1 MEPDLSAA
9 QQALRTVRYP
19 GFSRDIV
26 SFGLVKGVEVSPRGK
41 VAVGLA
47 VTAADPSIPRRIHAE
62 ALAALRAA
70 GFAEPEVTVSV
81 TVPKTAPAAAQV
93 VSGPSGDAG
102 VGKVKAIVA
111 VASGKGGVGKS
122 TVSVNLAAALARILA
137 DRGRPDRVGL
147 MDCDI
152 YGPSVPLMLGVRSRP
167 EIEGDV
173 LLPPSNFGVRAISMG
188 LLVGEDAPVIWRG
201 PMVMKTISQFASNVR
216 WGELDILLV
225 DLPPGTGDA
234 QLSIA
239 QSMAL
244 SGALVVTTPQTAAV
258 AVALRGAAM
267 FGQVK
272 VPLLGVIENMSY
284 FADDQGRRQHLFGQ
298 GGGQRAAAQL
308 GAEFLGEIPLEPA
321 VRQGGDHGIPVV
333 VSHPDA
339 LAARAFH
346 ALALRLLQILGQ

>member
-1 MEPDLSAA
+1 VKFVFATTEADKMLE
-9 QQALRTVRYP
+9 T
-19 GFSRDIV
+19 IV
-26 SFGLVKGVEVSPRGK
+26 SRCQRLEFQPIPEGLIAERLEAIVKADGVKADREALLAIARLAQGGMRDSQSILDQIIAFAGKK
-41 VAVGLA
+41 VAEKDVLDIYGLA
-47 VTAADPSIPRRIHAE
+47 SARQLQD
-62 ALAALRAA
+62 
-70 GFAEPEVTVSV
+70 
-81 TVPKTAPAAAQV
+81 
-93 VSGPSGDAG
+93 
-102 VGKVKAIVA
+102 
-111 VASGKGGVGKS
+111 
-122 TVSVNLAAALARILA
+122 LAAALARILA

-147 MDCDI
+147 MDCDV

-167 EIEGDV
+167 EIEGEV
-173 LLPPSNFGVRAISMG
+173 LLPPANFGVRAISMG

-216 WGELDILLV
+216 WGELDVLLV

-244 SGALVVTTPQTAAV
+244 SGALVVTTPQAAAV
-258 AVALRGAAM
+258 SVALRGAAM

-308 GAEFLGEIPLEPA
+308 GAEFLGEIPLDPA